1 MNWLLSS
8 IDSRRP
14 AGWARAW
21 LVGLLCLPGLAG
33 DADGAAVIR
42 GPYLQQ
48 GTPTNLIVRW
58 RTDSAHVGRVRYG
71 DSAMNLSSFADEAA
85 ATTNHAVL
93 LTSLAPDAVYF
104 YSLGLESQ
112 TLNASTNYFFRTAPP
127 VGSRRPFR
135 VWVLGDFGFT
145 NESAGPVRDAYSN
158 FTSNRYTD
166 LWLMLGD
173 NAYHGGLDRVWQI
186 AVFNTYSNIL
196 RQTPVWSCIGNQET
210 FNLPTVSNTAPYF
223 ENFSFPT
230 NGEAGGVASGTEK
243 YYSFDYA
250 NVHFI
255 CLDSMTSVRTN
266 GSPML
271 LWLEADLQQNT
282 QEWTVAF
289 WHHPPYSKGSND
301 SDARNEQIEMRTNAV
316 RLLEAY
322 GVDLVLGGHSHS
334 YERSYLIDGHY
345 GPSSTFSTN
354 TMLKNGGSGRADGA
368 GSYDKSTAGSAAH
381 EGAVYL
387 VSGNGASLGGG
398 LLNHPAMYRS
408 RNLLGSVVLDFNANR
423 LDARSLLSTG
433 VIDDYFT
440 MTKGASPLRILAA
453 QPSGTDLLLSWQSV
467 AQRTYRVQYSPLP
480 GPPWSSLTGPIAGDG
495 SVRTILVPMGET
507 NGFFRLSSQG
517 N

>member
-8 IDSRRP
+8 ISSRRLP
-14 AGWARAW
+14 GWAGAW
-21 LVGLLCLPGLAG
+21 LVGLSCLLGITG
-33 DADGAAVIR
+33 DADGAGVTR

-48 GTPTNLIVRW
+48 GTPTSLIVRW
-58 RTDSAHVGRVRYG
+58 RTDTAHAGRVRYG
-71 DSAMNLSSFADEAA
+71 NSATNLSAFADESAS
-85 ATTNHAVL
+85 TTNHAVQL
-93 LTSLAPDAVYF
+93 ANLAPDTVYF
-104 YSLGLESQ
+104 YSLGLAAQ

-145 NESAGPVRDAYSN
+145 NASAGPVRDAYSN

-173 NAYHGGLDRVWQI
+173 NAYHGGLDPVWQV
-186 AVFNTYSNIL
+186 AVFNTYSNLL

-210 FNLPTVSNTAPYF
+210 FNLSTVSNTAPYF

-230 NGEAGGVASGTEK
+230 NAEAGGVASGTER
-243 YYSFDYA
+243 YFSFDYA

-255 CLDSMTSVRTN
+255 CLDSMTSARTN

-271 LWLEADLQQNT
+271 LWLEADLQQNAH
-282 QEWTVAF
+282 EWTVAF

-354 TMLKNGGSGRADGA
+354 TMLKGGGSGRADGA
-368 GSYDKSTAGSAAH
+368 GSYDKPTTGPAAH
-381 EGAVYL
+381 EGTVYL

-398 LLNHPAMYRS
+398 PLNHPVMYRS
-408 RNLLGSVVLDFNANR
+408 RNLLGSVVLDFDANR
-423 LDARSLLSTG
+423 LDAKSLLSTG
-433 VIDDYFT
+433 AIDDYFT
-440 MTKGASPLRILAA
+440 MTKGATPLRILAA
-453 QPSGTDLLLSWQSV
+453 QPSGPDLLVSWQSV
-467 AQRTYRVQYSPLP
+467 AQRTYRVQYSPAP
-480 GPPWSSLTGPIAGDG
+480 GPPWTNLAGPFAGDG
-495 SVRTILVPMGET
+495 AVRTVPIPIGAT
-507 NGFFRLSSQG
+507 NGFFRLSTPG